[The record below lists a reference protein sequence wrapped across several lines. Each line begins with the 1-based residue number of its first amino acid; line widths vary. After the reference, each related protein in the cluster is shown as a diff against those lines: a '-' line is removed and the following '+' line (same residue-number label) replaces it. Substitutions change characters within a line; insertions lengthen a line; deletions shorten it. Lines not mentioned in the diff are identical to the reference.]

1 MKHWPTRVVRGFGW
15 VAVGVVGVSLA
26 ACAWHRPAGPDTYVG
41 PRERPAAAPAEGA
54 GSGKP
59 REAAVA
65 PAPEASKPVAA
76 AAAEEIAPDGS
87 FGLEKPASPRPL
99 VKLVDGPLGRQK
111 ALLIALENNQ
121 ALVVERIRPDIV
133 QTAEGVAK
141 GVFDPLLRG
150 TIGHQREK
158 GVMLTG
164 QGNEFDY
171 LTDSVIGE
179 AALDALLPTG
189 TRLTLGASTEL
200 DDKSTQDE
208 LVRSRVGLTVNQA
221 LLRGYGLEANLARVR
236 EARIDTLISEYQ
248 LRGFVEAFVA
258 QVEEAYWTC
267 LLAKLRIE
275 IFERAEDVARRRLDA
290 TVQRINA
297 GTLGRMEQWAAE
309 AGLAQSHENLINARN
324 DLRTAEL
331 RLARLM
337 NPGGGRFWE
346 YDFDVGDP
354 PKVPNEFLES
364 VDSYVDVALK
374 MRPDLN
380 QARLGVQ
387 RGDLQIVRTRNGLLP
402 QLDLFVTLGK
412 TGYASS
418 FGGAWKDFGSGY
430 DLMVG
435 LSASYPL
442 RNRAA
447 SAYHRQAV
455 LGRRQAEE
463 ALKNMEQLIQEDVR
477 TAYIEVERTIEQI
490 KATKVTLKRR
500 QATYDAEVQRQ
511 EIGQSTEFQVARA
524 QRNLVESENDAAQ
537 AVIDYLRAFVNLY
550 RLNGSLLERRG
561 VAAPGREAA
570 ALKSG
575 AR

>member
-65 PAPEASKPVAA
+65 PAPEASKPAVAPA
-76 AAAEEIAPDGS
+76 KEIAPDGS